1 MFDFPPLHA
10 TIKQMNRKPTIYVA
24 GGMRGYDD
32 YNYPAF
38 DRCAK
43 VLRSQGWRVI
53 NPAELDRDAGKAV
66 SDPTAFDPET
76 NYEDH
81 EYMRNA
87 LMRDMV
93 AICDECTAIYMMS
106 GWENSKGAKAEWA
119 LAKALGLEIFYEAP
133 LPKEKKY
140 NY

>member
-1 MFDFPPLHA
+1 
-10 TIKQMNRKPTIYVA
+10 
-24 GGMRGYDD
+24 MRGYDD

-53 NPAELDRDAGKAV
+53 NPAELDRDAGKPM
-66 SDPTAFDPET
+66 SDPVAFNPDT

-106 GWENSKGAKAEWA
+106 GWEKSKGAKAEWS
-119 LAKALGLEIFYEAP
+119 LAKALSLEIFYEAP

-140 NY
+140 SH